1 MRHARRKP
9 ARRPPR
15 TPESKRVSSI
25 RKITIDQLQPGMYV
39 VDLHRRWLD
48 HNIWR
53 RRFMV
58 RDAAH
63 VDTLRREGIQ
73 EISIDIE
80 KGDDIPSPRLLHP
93 PMPPRA
99 PSPVRSL
106 ADHFRAIGPKVTVG
120 EERRRAARLLSDAT
134 IVVTDMMYC
143 AQAGGEVDAALL
155 EPLVQR
161 MMSSVQRNPD
171 ALVPLARLKQMDSYA
186 NEHAVATAALIIAL
200 GHQQGLPEPEIE
212 KLALGTMVK
221 DIGHAAL
228 DAKLVDK
235 PGALSLQEFSV
246 VQSHVEEGL
255 AVLEATSR
263 LPDAAVSVVLE
274 HHERYNGLG
283 YPYRMAGDEITLGG
297 RMAAIVDTYD
307 AMTSD
312 RPYRPALSPAL
323 ALRQLYA
330 QGGSDFDP
338 MLVASFVKTVGVYP
352 VGTLVLLESGHLA
365 VVDEINHEHLLSPI
379 VRVIYHAGRSQ
390 YVTPQVVDLS
400 RKVGNHYG
408 QIVRAETIERWG
420 LSAVRWQP
428 V

>member
-200 GHQQGLPEPEIE
+200 GHQQGLPEPEI
-212 KLALGTMVK
+212 
-221 DIGHAAL
+221 DY
-228 DAKLVDK
+228 
-235 PGALSLQEFSV
+235 
-246 VQSHVEEGL
+246 
-255 AVLEATSR
+255 
-263 LPDAAVSVVLE
+263 
-274 HHERYNGLG
+274 ERYNGLG

-390 YVTPQVVDLS
+390 YVTPQMVDLS

-408 QIVRAETIERWG
+408 QIVRAETFERWG